1 MITQHSKIG
10 PLVGG
15 ALLIGLGLMTLLGQL
30 FHNFHFW
37 AYAWP
42 LMVIGF
48 GGLFFVGMFAGGKSV
63 AGLAIPG
70 SIITVNGLMLL
81 IQNLTGYWSSWSYS
95 WTVTL
100 ASVGLGIFILGAYQG
115 NERRVRLGL
124 LLAELVRSESL
135 NAQQQQIRKAI
146 EEIAQSYERPAEV
159 IQWYLGNRERLAD
172 IEAAVME
179 DNVVDWVLSRARTV
193 ETTVQFDEL
202 MGNAGK

>member
-1 MITQHSKIG
+1 MTTQRSKIG

-37 AYAWP
+37 AYVWP
-42 LMVIGF
+42 LVVIGF

-70 SIITVNGLMLL
+70 SIITINGLMLL

-100 ASVGLGIFILGAYQG
+100 ASVGLGIFIMGLYQEDAQRRQSGLRIMKIAAVLFVLFGAFFQ
-115 NERRVRLGL
+115 L
-124 LLAELVRSESL
+124 LLSPFGLSAGRYTFPLLMIALGVYLVVTRSGL
-135 NAQQQQIRKAI
+135 FQTRKPTD
-146 EEIAQSYERPAEV
+146 ETVAEV
-159 IQWYLGNRERLAD
+159 SA
-172 IEAAVME
+172 
-179 DNVVDWVLSRARTV
+179 
-193 ETTVQFDEL
+193 
-202 MGNAGK
+202 